1 MQRAKST
8 RLISPPGLSF
18 VAGARWARP
27 PTTSYT
33 SCQMAKVQFQKV
45 RPPAPHLAKHTP
57 TGYTRSYVYQ
67 MLIRIRIPYVY
78 HRLLVFVWFL
88 RVFYTEGWYVFSF
101 SLRLKIFPRKGKRSR
116 DNSRATRS
124 LIALRS
130 HASRVVGIGTR
141 RERDR
146 EGASAGCGSAGRC
159 WSRFG
164 RFIERGTFSKRSSEV

>member
-33 SCQMAKVQFQKV
+33 SCQMAKVQFHKV
-45 RPPAPHLAKHTP
+45 PNPPPPHTHTHLAKHTP

-88 RVFYTEGWYVFSF
+88 RVFSTEGWYVFSF
-101 SLRLKIFPRKGKRSR
+101 SLRLKIFPRKRKRSR

-124 LIALRS
+124 LLALRS
-130 HASRVVGIGTR
+130 HASRVVGIGRKGERAR
-141 RERDR
+141 RCECWVWI
-146 EGASAGCGSAGRC
+146 CGPLLVEI
-159 WSRFG
+159 WQ
-164 RFIERGTFSKRSSEV
+164 IYW